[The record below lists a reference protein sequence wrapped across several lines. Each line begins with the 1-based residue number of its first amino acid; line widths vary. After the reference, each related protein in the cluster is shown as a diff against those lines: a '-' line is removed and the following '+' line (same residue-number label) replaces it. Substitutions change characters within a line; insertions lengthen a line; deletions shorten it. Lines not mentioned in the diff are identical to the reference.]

1 MVMMNSEMVEMEK
14 CFNLIRCSPSFLKLS
29 SSMIVVIFGRDW
41 GFQDGFGE
49 REREGKSLEFRNW
62 AVI

>member
-1 MVMMNSEMVEMEK
+1 MVMMNLEMVEMEK

-29 SSMIVVIFGRDW
+29 SSMIVVIFCRDW

-49 REREGKSLEFRNW
+49 REGENRLNLGTGRLSN
-62 AVI
+62 